1 MFMNQMAFQPV
12 SINTVPFSFGDTG
25 IKCDLTGDC
34 IIAKNANFVDE
45 TIRLRRRTPSA
56 TPRLKRNAFP
66 IKAKFTLKKVCDSQ
80 NNCKTETYSPKIGRT
95 FT

>member
-56 TPRLKRNAFP
+56 
-66 IKAKFTLKKVCDSQ
+66 KFTLKKVCDSQ
-80 NNCKTETYSPKIGRT
+80 NNCKTETYSPKFGRT